1 MRMGRLVT
9 VAIVALP
16 FAEIAGFVVIGGRI
30 GVLAT
35 LAWVVLTAMLGLAL
49 IRRQGLDALG
59 RARAALRRG
68 ESPTAELADA
78 ALVSLAG
85 VLLLLP
91 GFVTDAFGLV
101 LALPPVRRRV
111 VARMRARFRAG
122 RRPGRPMIEL
132 DVHEYREIGSGRAR
146 SPWRQP

>member
-1 MRMGRLVT
+1 MGRLVML
-9 VAIVALP
+9 AILALP
-16 FAEIAGFVVIGGRI
+16 FVEIAGFVVIGGRI

-59 RARAALRRG
+59 RAQAALRRG

-101 LALPPVRRRV
+101 LALPPVRRRIISWLG
-111 VARMRARFRAG
+111 ARLRSGGRAG
-122 RRPGRPMIEL
+122 RPGVIEL
-132 DVHEYREIGSGRAR
+132 EVHEYREIRSGNTR

>member
-1 MRMGRLVT
+1 MGRLVT

-35 LAWVVLTAMLGLAL
+35 ILWVVLTAMLGLAL

>member
-1 MRMGRLVT
+1 MGRLVML
-9 VAIVALP
+9 AILALP
-16 FAEIAGFVVIGGRI
+16 FVEIAGFVVIGGRI

-35 LAWVVLTAMLGLAL
+35 LAWVVLTGMLGLGL
-49 IRRQGLDALG
+49 IRRQGLDALR

-132 DVHEYREIGSGRAR
+132 DVHEYREIGWGRAR

>member
-1 MRMGRLVT
+1 MGRPIALAVL
-9 VAIVALP
+9 ALP
-16 FAEIAGFVVIGGRI
+16 FVEIAGFVVIGGRI

-101 LALPPVRRRV
+101 LALPPVRRRI